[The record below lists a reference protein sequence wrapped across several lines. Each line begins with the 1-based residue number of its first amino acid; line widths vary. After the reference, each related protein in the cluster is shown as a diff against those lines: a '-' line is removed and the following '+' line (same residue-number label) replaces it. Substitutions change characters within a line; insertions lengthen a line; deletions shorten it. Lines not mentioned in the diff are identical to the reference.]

1 MGRDALFFDPLHDE
15 SDATDEPVPAPGEDT
30 APDQESVREPAR
42 NRTPD
47 PEELQA
53 RRRRELERVQNEL
66 RKMARGAAR
75 R

>member
-1 MGRDALFFDPLHDE
+1 MGRDALFFDPLHGT
-15 SDATDEPVPAPGEDT
+15 DAPEEPVPASGEGS
-30 APDQESVREPAR
+30 APDQGSVNEPPR

-53 RRRRELERVQNEL
+53 RRRRELERVQDEL